1 MSSEALDLL
10 KNLPEQS
17 QEVQTFVERIFRFM
31 KRAKFRA
38 EDFSLFFAW
47 GVGFL
52 PSRILPGAWGGL
64 IPPITIE
71 GRHAKIDEYL
81 SQNPWHPLEQE
92 STLLDLGCGFPPRTS
107 MDTANRFPD
116 WQIIAADPSFGRYII
131 YNEYA
136 DYACFWDDGTI
147 RYFQPSGLDLQRW
160 DALYKNPTKTRERF
174 GTLFNTLRSLQ
185 PETGPDE
192 LSIVE
197 EGAVKLIKNPLRLF
211 EKSNLSFREAGIG
224 AIDVQNLDA
233 VRCMNVLMY
242 FDRRYR
248 EKTIHWVT
256 EILKP
261 GGLFICGVNWARSTF
276 ARYTV
281 YQKESNRLVAREF
294 AFSVD
299 NIRAMQIA
307 SWFALHDDDYETCM
321 LADTLAVL
329 RSDVVFCHEFD
340 EKMDQLLAEYEIC
353 PRGPDG
359 YLGSVPIGIGPKN

>member
-1 MSSEALDLL
+1 MSSETLDLL

-185 PETGPDE
+185 PETDQEP
-192 LSIVE
+192 
-197 EGAVKLIKNPLRLF
+197 
-211 EKSNLSFREAGIG
+211 
-224 AIDVQNLDA
+224 
-233 VRCMNVLMY
+233 
-242 FDRRYR
+242 
-248 EKTIHWVT
+248 
-256 EILKP
+256 
-261 GGLFICGVNWARSTF
+261 ST
-276 ARYTV
+276 
-281 YQKESNRLVAREF
+281 
-294 AFSVD
+294 AF
-299 NIRAMQIA
+299 
-307 SWFALHDDDYETCM
+307 
-321 LADTLAVL
+321 
-329 RSDVVFCHEFD
+329 
-340 EKMDQLLAEYEIC
+340 
-353 PRGPDG
+353 
-359 YLGSVPIGIGPKN
+359 